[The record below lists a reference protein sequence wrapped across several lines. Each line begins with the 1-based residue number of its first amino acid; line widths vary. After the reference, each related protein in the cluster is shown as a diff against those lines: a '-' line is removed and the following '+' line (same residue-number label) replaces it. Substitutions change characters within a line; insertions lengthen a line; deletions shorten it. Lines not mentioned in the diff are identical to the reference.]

1 MKWLLAALF
10 LLQAPVSQANSHF
23 VREWSRSSLISPHF
37 GFRHLNNMSP
47 ILSENLVFLGNS
59 VDGLK
64 AFRRDS
70 GAEVWRFQVK
80 NGLEGLT
87 LNNDKVYFGAGD
99 GFFYCLDSSTGQV
112 VWKKSLNT
120 ESLTRPLILDS
131 YIYHVAG
138 NSTLY
143 VFNKENGETV
153 WVKTNA
159 AKSNMTVRGQT
170 TPVLENGILYV
181 GWSDGTFTA
190 LNAQNGREIWSKRI
204 GDDKKFNDVDA
215 TPVLTANCI
224 LVSSF
229 ANALFCL
236 DKTNGS
242 IRWRHDFGGY
252 QSVFVS
258 ENKVYYSTL
267 NGEIHILDL
276 ASGKLLKKILNL
288 KGLASLIQPM
298 GPYLVYGESQGGLV
312 VRNRDNLKKVFEFS
326 PGRGVFA
333 SPTLDTKLNQ
343 IYFSS
348 REGTLYR
355 FDIKNSSSN
364 PFPWSQ

>member
-1 MKWLLAALF
+1 MKWFLTALLF
-10 LLQAPVSQANSHF
+10 LHAHTCLAGSHF
-23 VREWSRSSLISPHF
+23 IRSWSRSSLDSLHF

-47 ILSENLVFLGNS
+47 ILSENLVLVGNS

-70 GAEVWRFQVK
+70 GAEVWNFQVK

-87 LNNDKVYFGAGD
+87 LDKDKIYFGAGD
-99 GFFYCLDSSTGQV
+99 GFFYCLNLSSGQV
-112 VWKKSLNT
+112 EWKKNLNS
-120 ESLTRPLILDS
+120 ESLTRPLVVGP
-131 YIYHVAG
+131 YVYHVAG

-143 VFNKENGETV
+143 VFNKDNGEAV

-159 AKSNMTVRGQT
+159 AKANMTVRGQT

-258 ENKVYYSTL
+258 EDKVYYSTL
-267 NGEIHILDL
+267 NGEIHILDS
-276 ASGKLLKKILNL
+276 ASGKLLKKITNIR
-288 KGLASLIQPM
+288 GMASQLQSV
-298 GPYLVYGESQGGLV
+298 GPYLVYGESQGALV
-312 VRNRDNLKKVFEFS
+312 VRNRDNLKKVFQFN

-333 SPTLDTKLNQ
+333 APTLDTRLNQ
-343 IYFSS
+343 IYISS
-348 REGTLYR
+348 RERILYR
-355 FDIKNSSSN
+355 FDIRNSASN